1 MRIYGT
7 WGPFEAPYVRTVLNC
22 PLFHV
27 QSPVIFLI
35 DSGASRTT
43 ILDSDAARIGIDYS
57 KLKRFE
63 QGTTG
68 IGGIVDT
75 YILPDVT
82 LTFRT
87 PDSLYE
93 ERFKEIFVLK
103 HGTQDDKTLERVR
116 KLPSLLGR
124 DVINK
129 YELVLNRREE
139 IVLLS
144 DE

>member
-1 MRIYGT
+1 VRIYGT
-7 WGPFEAPYVRTVLNC
+7 WGPFEAPYVRVILSC
-22 PLFHV
+22 PSFFI

-43 ILDSDAARIGIDYS
+43 ILDSDAARMRIDYS

-87 PDSLYE
+87 PDGLHE